1 MTLIITL
8 VMIFTVILT
17 MRLEMVRTGEGW
29 RSIAGMAEQGLVYLV
44 VLEISLR
51 WLRLSGEA
59 EPKLWAPDTD
69 EVDGRS
75 QVPGTSICGAICAIS
90 LSLLGGSCSAPGP
103 FSSCSLTLLTLWSRL
118 SSLMAFQ
125 SREDVERSTI
135 SSAKGRRAAAKRRS
149 TKERFSAALR

>member
-103 FSSCSLTLLTLWSRL
+103 FSSCPQGPDNRPTGHGSLTLLTALV
-118 SSLMAFQ
+118 SSLLAHGLPIQ
-125 SREDVERSTI
+125 
-135 SSAKGRRAAAKRRS
+135 GGCG
-149 TKERFSAALR
+149 ALHNLLG